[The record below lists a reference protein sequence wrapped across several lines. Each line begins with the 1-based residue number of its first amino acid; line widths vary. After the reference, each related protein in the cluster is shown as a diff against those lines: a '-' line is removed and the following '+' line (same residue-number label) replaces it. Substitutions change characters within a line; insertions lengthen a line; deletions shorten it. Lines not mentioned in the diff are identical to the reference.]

1 MVFPPIEDVKF
12 DYEKVVIGSSIE
24 ALLYCYYNN
33 VPFVCAKM
41 ESPDRF
47 SYFDYEFD
55 LSIFQLDNSTTIL
68 TTFPPTDESR
78 GTPKSVLWEHLY
90 FCLSLAGL
98 NPLADKVS
106 SIRIEDNRI
115 RVFTYKARSATI
127 NANKVIVFNPTGIS
141 GMPSPKIIP
150 EKKYKVYDWINVRSG
165 LKHKYDLIQDPDA
178 DFVQKIFFY
187 PTDRIDGDQIYKDAC
202 AVSYMTEA
210 QLTDPDNSDIN
221 ARFKVRYMM
230 RLAGLRGPKNGY
242 DSKDPTKQ
250 KYRPL
255 RIESSHR
262 EIQLL
267 TPPIHE
273 STDFIEF
280 KSDTID
286 DIMKDQVKDS
296 YVKQLYRRTHSQ
308 Y

>member
-1 MVFPPIEDVKF
+1 MIFSSIEEVKF
-12 DYEKVVIGSSIE
+12 DYEKIVIGSSIE

-33 VPFVCAKM
+33 VPFVCTEM

-47 SYFDYEFD
+47 SYFDCELD
-55 LSIFQLDNSTTIL
+55 LSIFQLDNSITFL
-68 TTFPPTDESR
+68 TTFPHADKTR
-78 GTPKSVLWEHLY
+78 GISKALLWERLY

-115 RVFTYKARSATI
+115 RVFTHKARSATI
-127 NANKVIVFNPTGIS
+127 SANKVIIFSPTGIT
-141 GMPSPKIIP
+141 GLPSPKIIP
-150 EKKYKVYDWINVRSG
+150 EKRYKVYDWINVRSG
-165 LKHKYDLIQDPDA
+165 LKHKYDLIQDPGVW
-178 DFVQKIFFY
+178 FVQKIFFY

-202 AVSYMTEA
+202 AISYMTET
-210 QLTDPDNSDIN
+210 QLADPDYSDIN

-230 RLAGLRGPKNGY
+230 RVAGLKGPKNGY

-267 TPPIHE
+267 TPPIYE

-280 KSDTID
+280 KNDTID
-286 DIMKDQVKDS
+286 DIMKDQIKDS
-296 YVKQLYRRTHSQ
+296 YVEQLYRRAHSQ